1 MTWEREG
8 SDEKASV
15 LDSGIGFGYADI
27 ALACGSFVKGD
38 NGMAACTWA

>member
-27 ALACGSFVKGD
+27 ALACSFFCKR
-38 NGMAACTWA
+38 